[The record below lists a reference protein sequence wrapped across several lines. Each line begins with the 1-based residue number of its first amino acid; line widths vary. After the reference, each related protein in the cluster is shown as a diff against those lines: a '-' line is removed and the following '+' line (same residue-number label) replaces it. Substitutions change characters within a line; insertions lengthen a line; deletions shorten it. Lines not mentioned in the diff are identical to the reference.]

1 MLPWT
6 YLIFGLL
13 GGVLVGWL
21 LSYWFT
27 ASRQNQVA
35 LRLEDEL
42 RGQLDQKETEIK
54 TLRKE
59 LEIMNAM
66 YTHPP
71 KDLIPVIT
79 WLKQRIKEIEKKRI
93 KLVI

>member
-1 MLPWT
+1 MIPWT

-13 GGVLVGWL
+13 GGVSVGWL

-42 RGQLDQKETEIK
+42 RGQLDQKETEIQ

-59 LEIMNAM
+59 LES
-66 YTHPP
+66 
-71 KDLIPVIT
+71 
-79 WLKQRIKEIEKKRI
+79 QRTARSISEARLESASKAQVDQSR
-93 KLVI
+93 LHDQTF